1 MAQRLK
7 LASIPNRR
15 TRRPST
21 RQVRVASDTIPE
33 TAEVEGRFAF
43 AVLNIHHPGPNG
55 RRHTSD
61 NTVVIASSVS
71 NGGGA
76 SFVSDSVG

>member
-1 MAQRLK
+1 MLNSIE
-7 LASIPNRR
+7 LAFS
-15 TRRPST
+15 
-21 RQVRVASDTIPE
+21 
-33 TAEVEGRFAF
+33 
-43 AVLNIHHPGPNG
+43 VLNIHHPGPNG

-76 SFVSDSVG
+76 SLLAAELDRSGLIDGVAVSEPNVQPRYDLLLHDPPG